1 MPWYAQWI
9 VGIGAWITALVL
21 VALGGAIYF
30 VFFDFEALA
39 VLAVI
44 GIAYLALG
52 LSLLQKEDGSVFRQ
66 QLGVATSAAG
76 AALVSGGIAAET
88 EELWLGFTIAVI
100 MTAGI
105 VMVSKNKTLQF
116 LVAALA
122 AAFFVSALMN
132 NRVPYLLDLAALATP
147 MGLFLLLRPPRRDL
161 MPTAIVLLGV
171 FPVLSVMEE
180 SSSWVFRNLNQD
192 GTFAQVL
199 HILLFLSL
207 AFLHSRKTT
216 ESKVNVQI
224 AAFATI
230 ATAVCLLLP
239 PGGSA
244 AMLIMM
250 LAFVIGSK
258 PFALLG
264 AALQAQFIARYYYS
278 LDMNLF
284 DKSLLLIAVGALLL
298 AAWWVVQ
305 QSDARGDAS

>member
-180 SSSWVFRNLNQD
+180 SSSWLFRNLNQD